1 MNITILENKDFL
13 KNTETVNKYKFLYIE
28 SEFSDKMIEIL
39 YYKIGISW
47 RWIHMDNW
55 SNDVKERFLQTE
67 NFYTNSLKNFKSQFK
82 FYEFEDAK
90 SAKKF
95 LEKISKKDLNNE
107 ILEFN
112 QYQMFWFANFAKQKS
127 KYKYS
132 YKEK

>member
-28 SEFSDKMIEIL
+28 AEFSDKMIEIL
-39 YYKIGISW
+39 YSKIGISW
-47 RWIHMDNW
+47 RWIHMNNW
-55 SNDVKERFLQTE
+55 SNDAKERFLKTE

-82 FYEFEDAK
+82 FYEFKDEK

-95 LEKISKKDLNNE
+95 LEKISKKDSNNK

-112 QYQMFWFANFAKQKS
+112 QYQIFWFTNFEKQKQ
-127 KYKYS
+127 KYGYA
-132 YKEK
+132 YQEK